1 MKSVNNDYKNV
12 LKSDEQQYDAYII
25 LDDNTKIDVDIS
37 GLKTIYNL
45 GEKIVGNF
53 TSKRVEFSLFNT
65 SKYNITN
72 KEFEVFIGLKVNNEF
87 QYLSVGKYIAD
98 KPVLKDEA
106 TDENTIKAQDY
117 SLKFKIKYEPIL
129 TFPCS
134 IKKAISDICEYL
146 NIDYIENNFI
156 NSDYVLQEFYID
168 EDATFFDVIKIL
180 VEAGFANAFITNTNA
195 LIVKSPSMTADYE
208 LDLNELFELK
218 KEDNKFGK
226 LNSIVA
232 SRIVADDGSTT
243 EDVYAKDESSIAANG
258 LYEYKIIQND
268 AIDYDRQT
276 AVNNILEGSLDFEYI
291 PASLE
296 CVYNPALEIGDMI
309 EVPDKKTDTSFLLFI
324 KEISADLSTGLM
336 TIESSEKTKT
346 ETDYAAATNKD
357 KRRKTEIKVNK
368 LAGEITQVVEKT
380 EENTKQVTEIKTTT
394 EGTTTKITDL
404 EQELNSTTGE
414 LESISSSVNEIK
426 ETVNGMEQTLSQ
438 QGGSNLLLNSS
449 GLFENE
455 NWEGEA
461 KAITNTDIQNNFIAK
476 SCFLLQAS
484 ENLINLNNQNFNY
497 TASGVSVEKVTQDSV
512 RFLCSIGTQAWT
524 GVYSEKL
531 NLENG
536 VKYKLSCKVSEDS
549 DEIATNTNYNYG
561 IANIRARNKS
571 TNDEDKVV
579 QLNFNEKN
587 IVKSGEFTTD
597 TDTYDYYILF
607 QPVVEALSEEKHV
620 EFSSV
625 SLINVNNSTTL
636 KQSIQVINGGYYVGF
651 KYQKLIDLA
660 SCKIRIN
667 DEEIE
672 LTEMSLTEIDKII
685 NVSNNSITIE
695 LISDTNDAC
704 LVGDLIV
711 VQGTK
716 QSWSSNMNEIYTSTV
731 KIGIGLEIIS
741 NTMRTKLLANA
752 DGVRIVST
760 TNNDVVAEFT
770 DKGITTNELIAQ
782 SAQIAGCLIQKNGSQ
797 TWLSSLL

>member
-1 MKSVNNDYKNV
+1 MINV
-12 LKSDEQQYDAYII
+12 TDTIKKAYEQSTTQYDKII
-25 LDDNTKIDVDIS
+25 LDDEEYIINKVELDDDC
-37 GLKTIYNL
+37 YN
-45 GEKIVGNF
+45 EGNIF
-53 TSKRVEFSLFNT
+53 GTAIARALT
-65 SKYNITN
+65 
-72 KEFEVFIGLKVNNEF
+72 FEI
-87 QYLSVGKYIAD
+87 
-98 KPVLKDEA
+98 
-106 TDENTIKAQDY
+106 ENTINLEGKEFKYLTGIKTSAGIEWINLGTFITQEVEPNETTNINKVNALDYMLKSNIKYISELDY
-117 SLKFKIKYEPIL
+117 SNDTITIL
-129 TFPCS
+129 
-134 IKKAISDICEYL
+134 D
-146 NIDYIENNFI
+146 
-156 NSDYVLQEFYID
+156 VLQE
-168 EDATFFDVIKIL
+168 AC
-180 VEAGFANAFITNTNA
+180 
-195 LIVKSPSMTADYE
+195 VKSGLTLATINFPNSDFIVDSNQFTEETLIRQVIQAVAQISGTVAKIRNDDKLY
-208 LDLNELFELK
+208 LITPK
-218 KEDNKFGK
+218 IDN
-226 LNSIVA
+226 
-232 SRIVADDGSTT
+232 
-243 EDVYAKDESSIAANG
+243 
-258 LYEYKIIQND
+258 
-268 AIDYDRQT
+268 
-276 AVNNILEGSLDFEYI
+276 
-291 PASLE
+291 
-296 CVYNPALEIGDMI
+296 
-309 EVPDKKTDTSFLLFI
+309 
-324 KEISADLSTGLM
+324 
-336 TIESSEKTKT
+336 
-346 ETDYAAATNKD
+346 
-357 KRRKTEIKVNK
+357 KVNK
-368 LAGEITQVVEKT
+368 IFDLNDYSEAEIKRATHPINLVSLGMSDIEGENVVMRDEESIKENGENSLIINDNPFAYTEEKRQQLIAAIFDAVKGFEYKSYEITAQGIPYLETLDNIQLKDFEGNIYNSFLFFFYYKSPNSLESELSAPSITDATVKYQNIAGAEQIAKRTEIIVNKQEQLITQVVEKT

-404 EQELNSTTGE
+404 EQELNSATGE

-449 GLFENE
+449 GLFGNE

-497 TASGVSVEKVTQDSV
+497 TAIGVSIEKVTQDSV
-512 RFLCSIGTQAWT
+512 RFLCNASTQAWT

-625 SLINVNNSTTL
+625 SLINVNNSTSL

-731 KIGIGLEIIS
+731 KIGIGLEIVS

-752 DGVRIVST
+752 DGVRIAST
-760 TNNDVVAEFT
+760 TSNDVVSEFT
-770 DKGITTNELIAQ
+770 DKGMTTNELTAN
-782 SAQIAGCLIQKNGSQ
+782 SAKIAGCLMQKNVSQ